1 MEHFFNIMINFCFIG
16 MDSLMAVEI
25 KQVLEREFDVFLT
38 ALQLRALTFSKLE
51 EMSSSGVKPGATAS
65 SASANHNTHSEVLF
79 RNLGV
84 ESLSHVTLL
93 PINDVK
99 PTRSSSNVIFIPG

>member
-1 MEHFFNIMINFCFIG
+1 
-16 MDSLMAVEI
+16 MAVEI

-38 ALQLRALTFSKLE
+38 AQQLRALTFSKLE
-51 EMSSSGVKPGATAS
+51 EMSNLGVKHGANAS
-65 SASANHNTHSEVLF
+65 SVASNHNTHSEVLF
-79 RNLGV
+79 QNLGV

-99 PTRSSSNVIFIPG
+99 STRSSSNIIFIPG

>member
-1 MEHFFNIMINFCFIG
+1 MLRRLLIDIGIG

-38 ALQLRALTFSKLE
+38 AQQLRALTFSKLE
-51 EMSSSGVKPGATAS
+51 EMSNSSVKPDVAATS
-65 SASANHNTHSEVLF
+65 ESATRSARLEVLF

-84 ESLSHVTLL
+84 ESLSHITLL

-99 PTRSSSNVIFIPG
+99 PTRSSSNIIFIPG

>member
-1 MEHFFNIMINFCFIG
+1 MSFCAIG

-38 ALQLRALTFSKLE
+38 AQQLRALTFSKLE
-51 EMSSSGVKPGATAS
+51 EMSNSGAKSDAPAS
-65 SASANHNTHSEVLF
+65 SASATHNARSEVLF

-99 PTRSSSNVIFIPG
+99 PTRSSSNIIFIPG